1 MSNKIQA
8 EPSSL
13 ICALEGHDFEHGPRC
28 LDCDAV
34 NPDYD
39 PTPQGAEMVT
49 DNDSSSSY
57 PWNQKGQVA

>member
-1 MSNKIQA
+1 MSQTSA

-13 ICALEGHDFEHGPRC
+13 ICELEGHDFEHGPRC

-39 PTPQGAEMVT
+39 PTPHGAELVT
-49 DNDSSSSY
+49 DPVDAVDY
-57 PWNQKGQVA
+57 AGIWDAA